1 MFKKLRAYIIIL
13 LISAGM
19 AFAQGSAEKK
29 YPLRYYGIV
38 SNLNDQNILNM
49 AQDLF
54 IAQIRGIN
62 YISLEDKRNSE
73 IKKSYSSISSDKDG
87 SEFFSL
93 VENSEQIQGETIL
106 FYARIFRPN
115 PDEKWE
121 CTFFAKNTQSKI
133 IYSQTRSYDSHYKV
147 LLDAKMLIQ
156 NVVAEASGNTNNV
169 EMPVV
174 PNKPLEHPKNLN
186 VENIAGTWSGEDEIS
201 KIVLLRS
208 GRGFVIFSNGATMN
222 ISILLSD
229 ENSSQKFRVVQQDKF
244 NASFYPDI
252 ERKTVLAFAEDATPI
267 EWNLT
272 MTSPGTLEGT
282 KKTLV
287 ASAGGVEQKNVNVV
301 WKKK

>member
-1 MFKKLRAYIIIL
+1 MFKKLRAYTIIL
-13 LISAGM
+13 LVSAGM

-62 YISLEDKRNSE
+62 YISLEDRRNSE

-87 SEFFSL
+87 AEFFSL
-93 VENSEQIQGETIL
+93 IENSEQIQDEAIL

-115 PDEKWE
+115 SDEKWE
-121 CTFFAKNTQSKI
+121 CTFFAKNTQSNA
-133 IYSQTRSYDSHYKV
+133 IYSQTRNYDSHYKI
-147 LLDAKMLIQ
+147 LLDAKVLIQ
-156 NVVAEASGNTNNV
+156 NVVAEASGNDSIETPAV
-169 EMPVV
+169 QTMP
-174 PNKPLEHPKNLN
+174 PERPKNFN

-252 ERKTVLAFAEDATPI
+252 ERKTVLAFADDATPI

-287 ASAGGVEQKNVNVV
+287 ASTDGVEQKNVNVI

>member
-1 MFKKLRAYIIIL
+1 MFKKLRAYTIIL

-38 SNLNDQNILNM
+38 SNINDQNILSM

-62 YISLEDKRNSE
+62 YVSLEDKRNSE
-73 IKKSYSSISSDKDG
+73 IKKSYSSISSDTDG
-87 SEFFSL
+87 TEFFSL
-93 VENSEQIQGETIL
+93 VEEKEQIQGEAIL
-106 FYARIFRPN
+106 FYVRIFRPHS
-115 PDEKWE
+115 DEKWE

-133 IYSQTRSYDSHYKV
+133 IFSETRNYDSHYKI

-156 NVVAEASGNTNNV
+156 NVVAEASGKASV
-169 EMPVV
+169 ETPAVQ
-174 PNKPLEHPKNLN
+174 NSPLEHPKTLN
-186 VENIAGTWSGEDEIS
+186 VENIAGTWSGEEGIS
-201 KIVLLRS
+201 KIILMRS

-222 ISILLSD
+222 ISILLSN
-229 ENSSQKFRVVQQDKF
+229 ENSRQKLRVVQQDKF
-244 NASFYPDI
+244 NASFYPEI
-252 ERKTVLAFAEDATPI
+252 ERKTVLAYAEDASPI

-272 MTSPGTLEGT
+272 MTSQGTLEGT

-287 ASAGGVEQKNVNVV
+287 ASADEVEQKNVDVV
-301 WKKK
+301 WRRK

>member
-1 MFKKLRAYIIIL
+1 MFRKLRAYTIIL

-29 YPLRYYGIV
+29 YPLNYYGIV

-73 IKKSYSSISSDKDG
+73 IKKSYTSISSDKDG
-87 SEFFSL
+87 AEFFSL
-93 VENSEQIQGETIL
+93 IEQNEQFQGEAIL
-106 FYARIFRPN
+106 FFARIFRPH

-133 IYSQTRSYDSHYKV
+133 IYSQTRNYDSHYKV

-156 NVVAEASGNTNNV
+156 NVVAEASGNASIET
-169 EMPVV
+169 PAAQTRQ
-174 PNKPLEHPKNLN
+174 LDHPKNLN
-186 VENIAGTWSGEDEIS
+186 MENIAGTWSGEDEIS

-229 ENSSQKFRVVQQDKF
+229 ENSGKKFRVVQQDKF

-252 ERKTVLAFAEDATPI
+252 ERKAVLAYAEDATPI

-272 MTSPGTLEGT
+272 MTSQGTLEGT

-287 ASAGGVEQKNVNVV
+287 ATADGVEQKNVNVV

>member
-1 MFKKLRAYIIIL
+1 MFKKLRAYTIIL

-38 SNLNDQNILNM
+38 SNINDQNILSM

-62 YISLEDKRNSE
+62 YVSLEDKRNSE
-73 IKKSYSSISSDKDG
+73 IKKSYSSISSDTDG
-87 SEFFSL
+87 TEFFSL
-93 VENSEQIQGETIL
+93 VEEKEQIQGEAIL
-106 FYARIFRPN
+106 FYVRIFRPHS
-115 PDEKWE
+115 DEKWE

-133 IYSQTRSYDSHYKV
+133 IFSETRNYDSHYKI

-156 NVVAEASGNTNNV
+156 NVVAEASGKASV
-169 EMPVV
+169 ETPAVQ
-174 PNKPLEHPKNLN
+174 NSPLEHPKTLN
-186 VENIAGTWSGEDEIS
+186 VENIAGTWSGEEGIS
-201 KIVLLRS
+201 KIILMRS

-222 ISILLSD
+222 ISILLSN
-229 ENSSQKFRVVQQDKF
+229 ENSSQKLRVVQQDKF
-244 NASFYPDI
+244 NASFYPEI
-252 ERKTVLAFAEDATPI
+252 ERKTVLAYAEDASPI

-272 MTSPGTLEGT
+272 MTSQGTLEGT

-287 ASAGGVEQKNVNVV
+287 ASADEVEQKNVDVV
-301 WKKK
+301 WRRK

>member
-1 MFKKLRAYIIIL
+1 MFKKLRAYTIIL
-13 LISAGM
+13 LVSAGA

-38 SNLNDQNILNM
+38 SNINDQNILSM
-49 AQDLF
+49 VQDLF

-62 YISLEDKRNSE
+62 YISLEDRRNSE
-73 IKKSYSSISSDKDG
+73 LKKSYTNISSDKDG

-93 VENSEQIQGETIL
+93 VESDEQIQGEAIL

-121 CTFFAKNTQSKI
+121 CTFFAKNTQSKT
-133 IYSQTRSYDSHYKV
+133 IYSRTRNYDSHYKI

-156 NVVAEASGNTNNV
+156 DVVAEASGNAIIETPIV
-169 EMPVV
+169 QTRP
-174 PNKPLEHPKNLN
+174 PEHPKSLN

-201 KIVLLRS
+201 KIVLMRS

-229 ENSSQKFRVVQQDKF
+229 ENSRQKFRVVQQDKF

-252 ERKTVLAFAEDATPI
+252 ERKTVLAFADDATPI

-287 ASAGGVEQKNVNVV
+287 ASADGVEQKDINVV

>member
-1 MFKKLRAYIIIL
+1 MFKKLRAYTIIL

-38 SNLNDQNILNM
+38 SNINDQNILSM

-62 YISLEDKRNSE
+62 YVSLEDKRNSE
-73 IKKSYSSISSDKDG
+73 IKKSYSSISSDTDG
-87 SEFFSL
+87 TEFFSL
-93 VENSEQIQGETIL
+93 VEEKEQIQGEAIL
-106 FYARIFRPN
+106 FYVRIFRPHS
-115 PDEKWE
+115 DEKWE

-133 IYSQTRSYDSHYKV
+133 IFSETRNYDSHYKI

-156 NVVAEASGNTNNV
+156 NVVAEASGKASV
-169 EMPVV
+169 ETPAVQ
-174 PNKPLEHPKNLN
+174 NSPLEHPKTLN
-186 VENIAGTWSGEDEIS
+186 VENIAGTWSGEDGIS
-201 KIVLLRS
+201 KIILMRS

-222 ISILLSD
+222 ISILLSN
-229 ENSSQKFRVVQQDKF
+229 ENSSQKLRVVQQDKF
-244 NASFYPDI
+244 NASFYPEI
-252 ERKTVLAFAEDATPI
+252 ERKTVLAYAEDASPI

-272 MTSPGTLEGT
+272 MTSQGTLEGT

-287 ASAGGVEQKNVNVV
+287 ASADEVEQKNVDVV
-301 WKKK
+301 WRRK